1 MVCCE
6 VIMGD
11 AFGPRCHG
19 FAATP
24 ASRSMALRVS
34 IAIAEWGD
42 HGAFYLPQAYLANVD
57 LATDAWTITACSK

>member
-1 MVCCE
+1 VVCCE

-42 HGAFYLPQAYLANVD
+42 INVSAINCLYLVE
-57 LATDAWTITACSK
+57 